1 MDDNNCLFEIDLMVD
16 LVMLQT
22 KINNQFNFTSKFWK
36 QLIRYDMV
44 DKFNNLKIAIQ
55 MRMGQI
61 WVILSTNRER
71 EFFLIILW
79 SVREFLVAGKL

>member
-71 EFFLIILW
+71 ESFF
-79 SVREFLVAGKL
+79 

>member
-71 EFFLIILW
+71 EFFLIIL
-79 SVREFLVAGKL
+79 